1 MISKQMI
8 DWGESGCSIREIAAY
23 GERRAAEIGPENVYN
38 FAIGNPSIDPP
49 DCVHAA
55 VERLLRTVPP
65 TQLHAY
71 APAPG
76 MASVREKVAAYLT
89 QTFGEAYRAQDIYMT
104 DGASSALAI
113 LTRALMGPGDEAIV
127 FAPYFPEYAVYAEAA
142 GGSVRVVPCRA
153 DTFALDLEALAAAV
167 TEKTA
172 LLILNSPNNPSGVV
186 VSRPELE
193 ALAALLR
200 EKQARYGHPIYI
212 IADEPYR
219 ELVYGGVEVPFLPAI
234 YPNAIYC
241 YSYSKTLSLPG
252 ERVGFLA
259 LHPAMDDYAAVHAA
273 VLGAG
278 RALGYIC
285 VSSLFQ
291 LAVAECL
298 GQTADISAYA
308 ANRELIYGAL
318 TDMGYACARPDGAFY
333 LFLKSP
339 EPDARAFCR
348 RAMDYDILLVPGDD
362 FGCPGYARLASMA
375 GWRCR
380 SCQQFTRTRSTA
392 IPTARRCLCPA
403 SAWAFSPCTRPWT
416 ITPPC
421 TRPCSARGAR
431 WGISVCRRCSS
442 SPWRSASARRRTSRP
457 MRPTANLS
465 TARSRTWAMR
475 ARGRTA
481 RFIFSSSR
489 RSRTPGRFAAA
500 RWTMTFCSCRATIS
514 AAPVMRAWPTAWR
527 AASSSAR
534 SRRSGSWL
542 RATGFPS
549 KFSRQK
555 AAPPSLRGRRFC
567 VDGVRRTWHW
577 CSYSHR

>member
-1 MISKQMI
+1 MISKQMR
-8 DWGESGCSIREIAAY
+8 DWGANGNSIREIAAY
-23 GERRAAEIGPENVYN
+23 GERRAAEIGAENVYN
-38 FAIGNPSIDPP
+38 FSIGSPSIEPP

-55 VERLLRTVPP
+55 VEHLLHTVPP

-113 LTRALMGPGDEAIV
+113 LTRALLCPGDEAIV
-127 FAPYFPEYAVYAEAA
+127 LAPYFPEYAVYAEAA
-142 GGSVRVVPCRA
+142 GGSVRVVPCKA
-153 DTFALDLEALAAAV
+153 DTFALDLEALSAAV

-186 VSRPELE
+186 ISRPEL
-193 ALAALLR
+193 AALSAMLR
-200 EKQARYGHPIYI
+200 EKQALYGHPIYI

-259 LHPAMDDYAAVHAA
+259 LRPAMDDYAAVHAA

-298 GQTADISAYA
+298 GKTADIAAYA

-318 TDMGYACARPDGAFY
+318 TAMGYRCARPDGAFY

-339 EPDARAFCR
+339 EPDSRAFCR

-362 FGCPGYARLASMA
+362 FGCPRLAY
-375 GWRCR
+375 C
-380 SCQQFTRTRSTA
+380 
-392 IPTARRCLCPA
+392 
-403 SAWAFSPCTRPWT
+403 
-416 ITPPC
+416 
-421 TRPCSARGAR
+421 
-431 WGISVCRRCSS
+431 V
-442 SPWRSASARRRTSRP
+442 
-457 MRPTANLS
+457 
-465 TARSRTWAMR
+465 ARSQ
-475 ARGRTA
+475 
-481 RFIFSSSR
+481 IE
-489 RSRTPGRFAAA
+489 RSLPAFRKLA
-500 RWTMTFCSCRATIS
+500 
-514 AAPVMRAWPTAWR
+514 
-527 AASSSAR
+527 
-534 SRRSGSWL
+534 GSYGL
-542 RATGFPS
+542 C
-549 KFSRQK
+549 K
-555 AAPPSLRGRRFC
+555 
-567 VDGVRRTWHW
+567 
-577 CSYSHR
+577 

>member
-89 QTFGEAYRAQDIYMT
+89 DTFGEAYRAQDIYMT

-186 VSRPELE
+186 VSRPELA
-193 ALAALLR
+193 ALAALLC
-200 EKQARYGHPIYI
+200 EKQAQYGHPIYI

-219 ELVYGGVEVPFLPAI
+219 ELV
-234 YPNAIYC
+234 
-241 YSYSKTLSLPG
+241 
-252 ERVGFLA
+252 
-259 LHPAMDDYAAVHAA
+259 
-273 VLGAG
+273 
-278 RALGYIC
+278 
-285 VSSLFQ
+285 
-291 LAVAECL
+291 
-298 GQTADISAYA
+298 
-308 ANRELIYGAL
+308 YGAL

-339 EPDARAFCR
+339 EPDAMAFCR

-362 FGCPGYARLASMA
+362 FGCPGYARLAY
-375 GWRCR
+375 C
-380 SCQQFTRTRSTA
+380 
-392 IPTARRCLCPA
+392 
-403 SAWAFSPCTRPWT
+403 
-416 ITPPC
+416 
-421 TRPCSARGAR
+421 
-431 WGISVCRRCSS
+431 V
-442 SPWRSASARRRTSRP
+442 
-457 MRPTANLS
+457 
-465 TARSRTWAMR
+465 ARSQLE
-475 ARGRTA
+475 
-481 RFIFSSSR
+481 
-489 RSRTPGRFAAA
+489 RSLPAFRKLAE
-500 RWTMTFCSCRATIS
+500 
-514 AAPVMRAWPTAWR
+514 
-527 AASSSAR
+527 
-534 SRRSGSWL
+534 
-542 RATGFPS
+542 
-549 KFSRQK
+549 
-555 AAPPSLRGRRFC
+555 
-567 VDGVRRTWHW
+567 
-577 CSYSHR
+577 SYGLTK

>member
-1 MISKQMI
+1 MISKQMVA
-8 DWGESGCSIREIAAY
+8 WGESGSSIREIAAY

-49 DCVHAA
+49 DCVQEA
-55 VERLLRTVPP
+55 VERLLHTVPP

-89 QTFGEAYRAQDIYMT
+89 DTFGEVYRAQDIYMT

-153 DTFALDLEALAAAV
+153 DTFALDLDALAAAV

-259 LHPAMDDYAAVHAA
+259 LHPAMDDYAA
-273 VLGAG
+273 
-278 RALGYIC
+278 
-285 VSSLFQ
+285 
-291 LAVAECL
+291 
-298 GQTADISAYA
+298 
-308 ANRELIYGAL
+308 NRELIYGAL

-362 FGCPGYARLASMA
+362 FGCPGYARLAY
-375 GWRCR
+375 C
-380 SCQQFTRTRSTA
+380 
-392 IPTARRCLCPA
+392 
-403 SAWAFSPCTRPWT
+403 
-416 ITPPC
+416 
-421 TRPCSARGAR
+421 
-431 WGISVCRRCSS
+431 V
-442 SPWRSASARRRTSRP
+442 
-457 MRPTANLS
+457 
-465 TARSRTWAMR
+465 ARSQLE
-475 ARGRTA
+475 
-481 RFIFSSSR
+481 
-489 RSRTPGRFAAA
+489 RSLPAFRKLA
-500 RWTMTFCSCRATIS
+500 
-514 AAPVMRAWPTAWR
+514 
-527 AASSSAR
+527 
-534 SRRSGSWL
+534 GSYGL
-542 RATGFPS
+542 T
-549 KFSRQK
+549 K
-555 AAPPSLRGRRFC
+555 
-567 VDGVRRTWHW
+567 
-577 CSYSHR
+577 

>member
-1 MISKQMI
+1 MISKQMVA
-8 DWGESGCSIREIAAY
+8 WGESGSSIREIAAY

-49 DCVHAA
+49 DCVQEA
-55 VERLLRTVPP
+55 VERLLHTVPP

-89 QTFGEAYRAQDIYMT
+89 DTFGEAYRAQDIYMT

-153 DTFALDLEALAAAV
+153 DTFALDLDALAAAV

-212 IADEPYR
+212 IADEPY
-219 ELVYGGVEVPFLPAI
+219 
-234 YPNAIYC
+234 
-241 YSYSKTLSLPG
+241 
-252 ERVGFLA
+252 
-259 LHPAMDDYAAVHAA
+259 
-273 VLGAG
+273 
-278 RALGYIC
+278 
-285 VSSLFQ
+285 
-291 LAVAECL
+291 
-298 GQTADISAYA
+298 
-308 ANRELIYGAL
+308 RELIYGAL

-362 FGCPGYARLASMA
+362 FGCPGYARLAY
-375 GWRCR
+375 C
-380 SCQQFTRTRSTA
+380 
-392 IPTARRCLCPA
+392 
-403 SAWAFSPCTRPWT
+403 
-416 ITPPC
+416 
-421 TRPCSARGAR
+421 
-431 WGISVCRRCSS
+431 V
-442 SPWRSASARRRTSRP
+442 
-457 MRPTANLS
+457 
-465 TARSRTWAMR
+465 ARSQLE
-475 ARGRTA
+475 
-481 RFIFSSSR
+481 
-489 RSRTPGRFAAA
+489 RSLPAFRKLAE
-500 RWTMTFCSCRATIS
+500 
-514 AAPVMRAWPTAWR
+514 
-527 AASSSAR
+527 
-534 SRRSGSWL
+534 
-542 RATGFPS
+542 
-549 KFSRQK
+549 
-555 AAPPSLRGRRFC
+555 
-567 VDGVRRTWHW
+567 
-577 CSYSHR
+577 SYGLTK

>member
-76 MASVREKVAAYLT
+76 MAYVREKVAAYLT
-89 QTFGEAYRAQDIYMT
+89 DTFGEAY
-104 DGASSALAI
+104 
-113 LTRALMGPGDEAIV
+113 
-127 FAPYFPEYAVYAEAA
+127 
-142 GGSVRVVPCRA
+142 RA

-193 ALAALLR
+193 ALADLLR
-200 EKQARYGHPIYI
+200 EKQAQYGHPIYI

-362 FGCPGYARLASMA
+362 FGCPGYARLAYCVAHSQLE
-375 GWRCR
+375 R
-380 SCQQFTRTRSTA
+380 S
-392 IPTARRCLCPA
+392 LPA
-403 SAWAFSPCTRPWT
+403 FRKLAE
-416 ITPPC
+416 
-421 TRPCSARGAR
+421 
-431 WGISVCRRCSS
+431 
-442 SPWRSASARRRTSRP
+442 
-457 MRPTANLS
+457 
-465 TARSRTWAMR
+465 
-475 ARGRTA
+475 
-481 RFIFSSSR
+481 
-489 RSRTPGRFAAA
+489 
-500 RWTMTFCSCRATIS
+500 
-514 AAPVMRAWPTAWR
+514 
-527 AASSSAR
+527 
-534 SRRSGSWL
+534 
-542 RATGFPS
+542 
-549 KFSRQK
+549 
-555 AAPPSLRGRRFC
+555 
-567 VDGVRRTWHW
+567 
-577 CSYSHR
+577 SYGLTK